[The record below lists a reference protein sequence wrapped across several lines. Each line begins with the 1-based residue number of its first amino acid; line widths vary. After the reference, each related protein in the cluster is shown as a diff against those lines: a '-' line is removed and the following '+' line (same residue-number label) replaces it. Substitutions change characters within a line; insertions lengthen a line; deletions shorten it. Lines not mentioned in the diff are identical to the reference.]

1 MEKKKEDNNE
11 HQTKIKVEEFAE
23 DRYPVVL
30 DVATGVGKEA
40 MESHKGR
47 YYHYN
52 SQKHVVNLVGV
63 GLSHK
68 K

>member
-1 MEKKKEDNNE
+1 M
-11 HQTKIKVEEFAE
+11 EEFAE

-63 GLSHK
+63 GLLHK